1 MVGDSIWSRLEKIAK
16 EHRGYRIFSFKKPVE
31 IRLNTSVADDL
42 GLHGE
47 LAEDFLED
55 LTMAFPEFELCDGRG
70 DFCFDNYFLSE
81 ISQHFMPGF
90 IYLFY
95 PKLKKSDAETK
106 FPLTLGMLQD
116 AISRGYWESARYAN
130 ENGGD

>member
-1 MVGDSIWSRLEKIAK
+1 
-16 EHRGYRIFSFKKPVE
+16 
-31 IRLNTSVADDL
+31 
-42 GLHGE
+42 
-47 LAEDFLED
+47 
-55 LTMAFPEFELCDGRG
+55 
-70 DFCFDNYFLSE
+70 
-81 ISQHFMPGF
+81 MPGF